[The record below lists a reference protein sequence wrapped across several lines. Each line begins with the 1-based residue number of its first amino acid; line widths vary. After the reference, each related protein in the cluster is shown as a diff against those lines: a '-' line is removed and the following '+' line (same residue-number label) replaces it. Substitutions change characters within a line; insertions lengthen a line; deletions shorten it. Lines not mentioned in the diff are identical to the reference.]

1 MKTSDVLVNL
11 EYWASCLENPT
22 YNSLEVGF
30 RHSPLTKDEIIQRYK
45 DECHMT
51 RYAIMR
57 VIEIIQEEG
66 IEDDSDRTTTVDL

>member
-1 MKTSDVLVNL
+1 MKTSDVLINL

-45 DECHMT
+45 DECHIT
-51 RYAIMR
+51 RHAIMR
-57 VIEIIQEEG
+57 VIEIIHEEG
-66 IEDDSDRTTTVDL
+66 IEDDSDRTTKIDL

>member
-1 MKTSDVLVNL
+1 MTLTDLLVNL

-30 RHSPLTKDEIIQRYK
+30 RHSALTKDEIIQRYK

-51 RYAIMR
+51 RHAILR
-57 VIEIIQEEG
+57 VIEIINKEG
-66 IEDDSDRTTTVDL
+66 IQDGNR

>member
-1 MKTSDVLVNL
+1 MTQEDLMINL

-30 RHSPLTKDEIIQRYK
+30 RHTPLTKDEIIQRYK

-51 RYAIMR
+51 RYAILR
-57 VIEIIQEEG
+57 VMEIINKEG
-66 IEDDSDRTTTVDL
+66 ME